1 MMLRV
6 LQPLMRPFMNSAEQG
21 AWPTELAATAPGVE
35 GGQYFGPSRYREMSG
50 PAQQVDSSDASKDPA
65 KAKRLWD
72 LSIDMTGVDPA
83 I

>member
-1 MMLRV
+1 MMMRAMTPV
-6 LQPLMRPFMNSAEQG
+6 MRPFMNTAETG
-21 AWPTELAATAPGVE
+21 AWPTELAATASAVE

-50 PAQQVDSSDASKDPA
+50 PARQVDSSPESKDPL

-72 LSIDMTGVDPA
+72 LSIEMTGVDPG